1 MDGRASIKSSPP
13 AGDKGVRT
21 VKIKHEMLPRGLI
34 NQITKM
40 YGEGVAPI
48 TIAERLREK
57 RNRIYYALRRNAV
70 VLQDRRRIRPRRRP
84 QPHPASEEIIQK
96 YRTGYSCR
104 AIGQMYG
111 LSGQAVLNI
120 LRGFKVAIRPV
131 GQPKKASR
139 CGASSKYAVARP

>member
-34 NQITKM
+34 NQIAKM

-57 RNRIYYALRRNAV
+57 RNRIYYALRRNGV
-70 VLQDRRRIRPRRRP
+70 VLQGSSTYSTSSSTSASPGQRRDY
-84 QPHPASEEIIQK
+84 SEVPNRLQLPC
-96 YRTGYSCR
+96 YR
-104 AIGQMYG
+104 
-111 LSGQAVLNI
+111 
-120 LRGFKVAIRPV
+120 
-131 GQPKKASR
+131 
-139 CGASSKYAVARP
+139 